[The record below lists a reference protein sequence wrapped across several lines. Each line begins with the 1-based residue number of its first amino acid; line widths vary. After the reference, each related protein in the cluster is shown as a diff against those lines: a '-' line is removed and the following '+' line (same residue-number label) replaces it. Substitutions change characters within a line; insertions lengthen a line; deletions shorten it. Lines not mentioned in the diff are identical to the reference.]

1 MDLVSVAAG
10 NSGRARDCVWDRYG
24 PQRHAL
30 NESIVVKVEPFATA
44 HAPAGGNV
52 LECGCGRRLWH
63 LSSFDF
69 RLDGS
74 LMATALGETKTM
86 QISGLEFLFLEVN
99 NLEESV
105 AFYRDSLGFAVSKHS
120 PESEPPLATVQ
131 AGNLKISL
139 AQHLETMLKRGRGV
153 SFFIGVSDVDDY
165 YKQLRAK
172 DVEVYPPADEGWGGR
187 FITLQDPDKYRLF
200 FVTWGDDRRDR

>member
-1 MDLVSVAAG
+1 
-10 NSGRARDCVWDRYG
+10 
-24 PQRHAL
+24 
-30 NESIVVKVEPFATA
+30 
-44 HAPAGGNV
+44 
-52 LECGCGRRLWH
+52 
-63 LSSFDF
+63 
-69 RLDGS
+69 
-74 LMATALGETKTM
+74 MATALGETKTM

-105 AFYRDSLGFAVSKHS
+105 AFYRDSLGFEVSKHS

-165 YKQLRAK
+165 YNQLRAK
-172 DVEVYPPADEGWGGR
+172 GVEVYPPADEGWGGR
-187 FITLQDPDKYRLF
+187 FITLEDPDKYRLF
-200 FVTWGDDRRDR
+200 FVTWTDDRRAFGGGTATAFAGG